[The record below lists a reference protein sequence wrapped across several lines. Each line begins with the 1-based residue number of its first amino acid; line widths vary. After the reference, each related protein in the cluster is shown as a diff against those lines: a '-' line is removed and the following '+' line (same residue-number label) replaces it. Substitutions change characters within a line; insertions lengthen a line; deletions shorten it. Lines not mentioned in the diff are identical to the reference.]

1 MASERPHIMANF
13 PEFICPGEALTDMI
27 RTGPDQWQSL
37 VGGSTWNVARS
48 LAKLGL
54 STGFAG
60 GISMDLFG
68 DALYAASAQA
78 GLDLRLIQRFHRSP
92 LLAIVGETAPPN
104 YFFIGD
110 DSADLQFS
118 PHDLPSGWDQNVRWA
133 HFGGISLA
141 REPLATT
148 LVNLAST
155 LKQQGVK
162 ISYDPNFR
170 NVMDARYDKTLRSM
184 CALADVIKVSDDD
197 LRGLFRTQDIDAAFA
212 ELRSFN
218 PSTTVLFTCGAA
230 GASLYVGDQSWS
242 AQPPRIQVIDSVGAG
257 DASIAGLLY
266 SLHTAPQKPWQDHLQ
281 FSVASGAAACMAAG
295 AQAPSV
301 EQILNLL
308 N

>member
-1 MASERPHIMANF
+1 MANF
-13 PEFICPGEALTDMI
+13 PQFVCPGEALTDMI

-68 DALYAASAQA
+68 DALYAASEQA
-78 GLDLRLIQRFHRSP
+78 GLDLRLIQRFQRSP
-92 LLAIVGETAPPN
+92 LLAIVGETAPPS

-110 DSADLQFS
+110 DSADLHFA
-118 PHDLPSGWDQNVRWA
+118 PHDLTQGWDQHLQWA

-148 LVNLAST
+148 LVNLAKQ

-170 NVMDARYDKTLRSM
+170 NLMDARYDDTLRSM

-197 LRGLFRTQDIDAAFA
+197 IRGLFRTQDIDAAFV
-212 ELRSFN
+212 ELRRFN
-218 PSTTVLFTCGAA
+218 PEALVLYTCGAA
-230 GASLYVGDQSWS
+230 GASLYIKDQSWS
-242 AQPPRIQVIDSVGAG
+242 APPPTIQVIDTVGAG

-266 SLHTAPQKPWQDHLQ
+266 SLHTSPQKSWQQHLE
-281 FSVASGAAACMAAG
+281 FSVASGAAACLAAG

-301 EQILNLL
+301 EQISALL
-308 N
+308 NK

>member
-1 MASERPHIMANF
+1 MANF
-13 PEFICPGEALTDMI
+13 PQFVCPGEALTDMI

-68 DALYAASAQA
+68 DALYAASEKA
-78 GLDLRLIQRFHRSP
+78 GLDLRLIQRFQRSP
-92 LLAIVGETAPPN
+92 LLAIVGETSPPS
-104 YFFIGD
+104 YFFIGN
-110 DSADLQFS
+110 DSADLHFA
-118 PHDLPSGWDQNVRWA
+118 PNDLPQGWDQRLKWA

-141 REPLATT
+141 REPLANT
-148 LVNLAST
+148 LVKLARQ

-170 NVMDARYDKTLRSM
+170 NLMDARYDDRLRSM

-197 LRGLFRTQDIDAAFA
+197 ICGLFRTQDIDAAFLK
-212 ELRSFN
+212 LRSFN
-218 PSTTVLFTCGAA
+218 PHAIVLYTCGAA
-230 GASLYVGDQSWS
+230 GATLYVGNQSWS
-242 AQPPRIQVIDSVGAG
+242 ARPPTIHVIDTVGAG

-266 SLHTAPQKPWQDHLQ
+266 SLHTAPQKSWQQHLE
-281 FSVASGAAACMAAG
+281 FSVASGAAACLAAG

-301 EQILNLL
+301 EQISALL
-308 N
+308 SS

>member
-1 MASERPHIMANF
+1 MGNF
-13 PEFICPGEALTDMI
+13 PQFICPGEALTDMI
-27 RTGPDQWQSL
+27 RTGQDQWQSL

-54 STGFAG
+54 TTGFAG

-68 DALYAASAQA
+68 DALYAASEQA

-92 LLAIVGETAPPN
+92 LLAIVGETSPPN

-110 DSADLQFS
+110 NSADLYFA
-118 PHDLPSGWDQNVRWA
+118 PHDLPIGWDQDLQWA

-141 REPLATT
+141 REPLAST
-148 LVNLAST
+148 LIGLAQR

-170 NVMDARYDKTLRSM
+170 NLMNARYDATLRTM

-197 LRGLFRTQDIDAAFA
+197 LHGLFRTENSPHDSDSAFLT
-212 ELRSFN
+212 LRSFN
-218 PSTTVLFTCGAA
+218 PDAIVLFTCGAA
-230 GASLYVGDQSWS
+230 GASLHVGDESWS
-242 AQPPRIQVIDSVGAG
+242 ARPPKIQVVDTVGAG

-266 SLHTAPQKPWQDHLQ
+266 SLFTSEKTGAQKSWQQHLA
-281 FSVASGAAACMAAG
+281 FSVAAGAAASMAAG

-301 EQILNLL
+301 EQIRNLL
-308 N
+308 L

>member
-1 MASERPHIMANF
+1 MASF
-13 PEFICPGEALTDMI
+13 PQFVCPGEALTDMI

-68 DALYAASAQA
+68 DALYTASEQA
-78 GLDLRLIQRFHRSP
+78 GLDLRLIQRFQRSP
-92 LLAIVGETAPPN
+92 LLAIVGETSPPN

-110 DSADLQFS
+110 DSADLHFA
-118 PHDLPSGWDQNVRWA
+118 PHDLAQGWDQHLQWA

-148 LVNLAST
+148 LVNLARQ

-170 NVMDARYDKTLRSM
+170 NLMDARYDVTLRCM

-197 LRGLFRTQDIDAAFA
+197 IRGLFRTQDIDAAFL

-218 PSTTVLFTCGAA
+218 PDAVVLYTCGAA
-230 GASLYVGDQSWS
+230 GASLYVKEQSWS
-242 AQPPRIQVIDSVGAG
+242 AQPPAIQVIDTVGAG

-266 SLHTAPQKPWQDHLQ
+266 SLHTSPQKSWQQNLE
-281 FSVASGAAACMAAG
+281 FSVASGAAACLAAG
-295 AQAPSV
+295 AQAPGV
-301 EQILNLL
+301 EQISALL
-308 N
+308 NSQITK